1 MPQKNPPPKFYSFDE
16 FYVYAVCDFKR
27 KHPEY
32 FRLDG
37 KFKSS
42 SRKPFAFFYH
52 REKWWKVDEDT
63 WIEKLDKA
71 YQLLLENKDP
81 FVITP
86 TKGGKNECLL
96 IAGEP
101 KSKKRFYV
109 YSVDI

>member
-1 MPQKNPPPKFYSFDE
+1 MLKKNTPPKFNSFDE
-16 FYVYAVCDFKR
+16 FYVYAVTDLKR

-37 KFKSS
+37 RDKGA
-42 SRKPFAFFYH
+42 SRKPFAYFQY
-52 REKWWKVDEDT
+52 REKWWKVDEDI

-71 YQLLLENKDP
+71 YQFLLENQDP
-81 FVITP
+81 YIIAS

-101 KSKKRFYV
+101 KSKKMFYV
-109 YSVDI
+109 YLAKF